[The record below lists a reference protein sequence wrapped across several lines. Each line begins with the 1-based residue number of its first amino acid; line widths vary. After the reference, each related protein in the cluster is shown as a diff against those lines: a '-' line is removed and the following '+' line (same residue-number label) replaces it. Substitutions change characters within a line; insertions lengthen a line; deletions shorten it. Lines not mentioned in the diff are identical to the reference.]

1 MIPLR
6 KKRYYILTIIALLIL
21 TVSYFTQRQLISCHL
36 IEYQSFNQVAPN
48 IFTSPSVS
56 NPDNVLFIIEQSKQ
70 RIAQMFGPTIATPR
84 VVIVNTKEEAASLGA
99 NRTGS
104 TIYSP
109 FGTCVILGPKGQNV
123 DVAAHE
129 LFHAEVWHRV
139 GWYNHF
145 RQFPIWLN
153 EGIALWV
160 DHRKPFLP
168 ENIEVS
174 QQEIDDV
181 KSAFSSQEFFN
192 TKQMVKRYQSARMA
206 TADINPTTF
215 YQKLERLAQGENF
228 QTVFGF

>member
-1 MIPLR
+1 MIKLR
-6 KKRYYILTIIALLIL
+6 QKRYLIL
-21 TVSYFTQRQLISCHL
+21 AFIATLLLAATYYTQRQLIACHL
-36 IEYQSFNQVAPN
+36 VEYQDFEQVAPN
-48 IFTSPSVS
+48 VLTSPSIGD
-56 NPDNVLFIIEQSKQ
+56 PDNALFIIEQSKL
-70 RIAQMFGPTIATPR
+70 RIAETFGPMIATPR
-84 VVIVNTKEEAASLGA
+84 VVIVNTPEEAASLGE
-99 NRTGS
+99 RSTGS

-109 FGTCVILGPKGQNV
+109 FGSCVILGPKGQNI

-145 RQFPIWLN
+145 TQFPIWLN

-160 DHRKPFLP
+160 DHRKPFIP
-168 ENIEVS
+168 ENIQVS

-181 KSAFSSQEFFN
+181 KSAFSSQAFFSTN
-192 TKQMVKRYQSARMA
+192 QIVKRYQSARMA
-206 TADINPTTF
+206 TADINPQTF